1 MLGVKFKLFTR
12 IVSELIEF
20 SKNLNKIWISGEY
33 ETKLFIQKLLFPKD
47 IEIDPDD
54 KAYRTST
61 LYLG

>member
-20 SKNLNKIWISGEY
+20 SKNLNKISISGEY
-33 ETKLFIQKLLFPKD
+33 ETKLSIQKLLFPKD